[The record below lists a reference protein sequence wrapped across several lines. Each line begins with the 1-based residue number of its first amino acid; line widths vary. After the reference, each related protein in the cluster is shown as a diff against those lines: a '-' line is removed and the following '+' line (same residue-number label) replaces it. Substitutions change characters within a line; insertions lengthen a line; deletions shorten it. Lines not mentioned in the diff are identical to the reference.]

1 MNQTRR
7 DFMKTAS
14 ATSAAALLG
23 LGPWSQHAFAGARAA
38 KGLKILFL
46 GGTGMLGP
54 HVVRILIDRGHEV
67 TLFNRGNRDE
77 MFPELEFI
85 QGNRIVDVDPGL
97 KPLQEEIES
106 GRKWDAVIDTASVH
120 TWVENSA
127 KLLQKAAKHYTYISS
142 LSVYADNG
150 KVGLDESDEVATM
163 PDDVAD
169 EITTPQ
175 YNMMYYG
182 AVKAR
187 SEAAARKFFPGK
199 SLVHRPGLLVGP
211 RDFTHRFTYWPARVR
226 RGGEVLAPGQPDH
239 KIQFI
244 DVRDLAAFMVLGIE
258 QSLTGT
264 FNVNGPVGGGMT
276 IGKLLESCKQVTGS
290 DATFTW
296 ADADWLAVQGV
307 NAWAQMPVWI
317 PPAEGMAGFH
327 TRDLSKAAKAG
338 LTTRPLETTIAD
350 TLTWLDEEYMPLWK
364 NAMAERGTPDAE
376 FDFGE
381 RRPGITREREAE
393 LLELWKAR
401 DKGETDEG
409 R

>member
-14 ATSAAALLG
+14 ATSAAVLLG
-23 LGPWSQHAFAGARAA
+23 LGPWTQHAFAGARAR
-38 KGLKILFL
+38 KSLKILFL

-54 HVVRILIDRGHEV
+54 HVVRILVDRGHEV

-77 MFPELEFI
+77 MFPDLEFI
-85 QGNRIVDVDPGL
+85 QGNRIVDVEPGL
-97 KPLQEEIES
+97 KPLKDQIDT

-127 KLLQKAAKHYTYISS
+127 KLLAGHVDHYTYISS
-142 LSVYADNG
+142 LSVYADHS
-150 KVGLDESDEVATM
+150 KVGLDESDTVATM

-169 EITTPQ
+169 EITTPR

-187 SEAAARKFFPGK
+187 SETAARKHFPGK
-199 SLVHRPGLLVGP
+199 ALIHRPGLLVGP
-211 RDFTHRFTYWPARVR
+211 RDFTHRFSYWPYRVR
-226 RGGEVLAPGQPDH
+226 QGGEVLAPGSADH
-239 KIQFI
+239 RVQFT

-258 QSLTGT
+258 GGLADTY
-264 FNVNGPVGGGMT
+264 NVSGPVGGGMT
-276 IGKLLESCKQVTGS
+276 IGKLLESCKKVTGS

-296 ADADWLAVQGV
+296 ADGDWLETQGV
-307 NAWAQMPVWI
+307 SGWTQMPVWL
-317 PPAEGMAGFH
+317 PPIGEYAGFH
-327 TRDLSKAAKAG
+327 ARSVAKAVQAG
-338 LTTRPLETTIAD
+338 LVTRPLEATIAD
-350 TLTWLDEEYMPLWK
+350 TLQWLDEEYMPLWK
-364 NAMAERGTPDAE
+364 NAMVDRGTPDAE
-376 FDFGE
+376 FDFGGN
-381 RRPGITREREAE
+381 RPGITREREAE

-401 DKGETDEG
+401 EGSDSNEG

>member
-23 LGPWSQHAFAGARAA
+23 LGPWSQHAFAGTRAA

-77 MFPELEFI
+77 MFPDLEFI
-85 QGNRIVDVDPGL
+85 QGNRIVDVEPGL
-97 KPLQEEIES
+97 KPLQNEIDT
-106 GRKWDAVIDTASVH
+106 GRRWDAVIDTASVH

-127 KLLQKAAKHYTYISS
+127 KLLAGNVDHYTYISS
-142 LSVYADNG
+142 LSVYADHS
-150 KVGLDESDEVATM
+150 KVGLDESDTVATM

-187 SEAAARKFFPGK
+187 SEAAAREYFPEK
-199 SLVHRPGLLVGP
+199 ALIHRPGLLVGP
-211 RDFTHRFTYWPARVR
+211 RDFTHRFSYWPHRVR
-226 RGGEVLAPGQPDH
+226 QGGEVLAPGSPEH
-239 KIQFI
+239 GVQFT

-258 QSLTGT
+258 RGLADTYNIS
-264 FNVNGPVGGGMT
+264 GPVGGGMT
-276 IGKLLESCKQVTGS
+276 IGMLLESCKKATGS

-296 ADADWLAVQGV
+296 ANGDWLATQGV
-307 NAWAQMPVWI
+307 NGWTQMPVWL
-317 PPAEGMAGFH
+317 PPIGEYAGFH
-327 TRDLSKAAKAG
+327 ARSISKAVKSG
-338 LTTRPLETTIAD
+338 FITRPLETTIAD
-350 TLTWLDEEYMPLWK
+350 TLTWLDEEYMPMWK
-364 NAMAERGTPDAE
+364 EAMADRGTPDAE
-376 FDFGE
+376 FDFGGS
-381 RRPGITREREAE
+381 RPGITREREAE

-401 DKGETDEG
+401 DKGETNKG